1 MIKLFIDTASSRIV
15 LGICDSNR
23 VVKEINEVNDHQ
35 LSVRIFPLLDQL
47 FQETNIS
54 PKDVDEII
62 VVTGPG
68 SFTGIRIGVTIAKT
82 YAWAFHKKIVPVSEL
97 QWMASTPV
105 ETDYCIPIID
115 ARRNAVYAGI
125 YDKNLDSV
133 IPDQYITLE
142 ELEKKVQSLDGT
154 YTFVS
159 DQSFSSIHVQKLDM
173 DLMAI
178 LKQHEKD
185 EGVNP
190 HMINPNYLKK
200 TEAEENL
207 KN

>member
-1 MIKLFIDTASSRIV
+1 M
-15 LGICDSNR
+15 
-23 VVKEINEVNDHQ
+23 
-35 LSVRIFPLLDQL
+35 
-47 FQETNIS
+47 
-54 PKDVDEII
+54 
-62 VVTGPG
+62 
-68 SFTGIRIGVTIAKT
+68 
-82 YAWAFHKKIVPVSEL
+82 
-97 QWMASTPV
+97 
-105 ETDYCIPIID
+105 
-115 ARRNAVYAGI
+115 
-125 YDKNLDSV
+125 

-178 LKQHEKD
+178 LKKHEKD